1 MAKEKKKHTP
11 PPLIPRTIKI
21 RHFCPDPSWLDYC
34 GDLKRKQSN
43 AIRFAVQ
50 RFREGFNTKE
60 VREKVAYLINYN
72 VDELNNEYIDPK
84 RFQSVPTDSY
94 FIHSAVIKAEGDY
107 KSAEERGQKTITFK
121 QKAFDRYNKGEI
133 TKEQLKKERNFPI
146 YSVGESNQK
155 GNRKYNFLSYNTI
168 EFKPNRNDHFTF
180 HLSPSRNQVKY
191 LKTIYYLA
199 RNEKAP
205 ITIMLDEEYI
215 YLAFDIDRA
224 DTPIRK
230 EVEKNKVLGIDLNPN
245 SFGFVIKNETE
256 IFKAEKLDFMDL
268 RLYTRKGFA
277 SDSDEKKYLN
287 NKKTHEVIQAAYYI
301 ADIAEENHC
310 QAIAIENLDNMIAR
324 TSNRH
329 FNRSVNNDFKKKLFK
344 LTLQKVC
351 SERGIRYIEILA
363 AYTSFFGH
371 VKYNQIL
378 GDPCSAAACVADAGI
393 LELTRADGEKRIAW
407 FNQLKI
413 DKSLYI
419 GNTYLARWNATDLNF
434 TSIKELYESIKKLFS
449 LSKGNM
455 YESYHISYPE
465 VSTSWFK
472 SRRSSVRQIGYI

>member
-1 MAKEKKKHTP
+1 MTKAKKKHTP

-21 RHFCPDPSWLDYC
+21 KHTCLDTSWPDYC

-43 AIRFAVQ
+43 AVRFAVQ
-50 RFREGFNTKE
+50 RFREGFNANE

-72 VDELNNEYIDPK
+72 VDAINEEYIDPK

-94 FIHSAVIKAEGDY
+94 FIHSAVIKAEGDF
-107 KSAEERGQKTITFK
+107 KSAEERGQETITFK

-133 TKEQLKKERNFPI
+133 TKSELKKERNFPI
-146 YSVGESNQK
+146 YSVGEANQK
-155 GNRKYNFLSYNTI
+155 GNRKYNFIDYKTI
-168 EFKPNRNDHFTF
+168 EFKPNKDNHFTF
-180 HLSPSRNQVKY
+180 HLNPTRNQVKY
-191 LKTIYYLA
+191 LKTIHYLA
-199 RNEKAP
+199 RNKKAP
-205 ITIMLDEEYI
+205 ITVQIDEEYI

-230 EVEKNKVLGIDLNPN
+230 EIEKNKVLGIDLNPN

-268 RLYTRKGFA
+268 RLYSRKGFA

-287 NKKTHEVIQAAYYI
+287 NKKNHEVIQAAYYV
-301 ADIAEENHC
+301 ADIAEQNHC
-310 QAIAIENLDNMIAR
+310 QAISIENLDNMIAR

-344 LTLQKVC
+344 LILQKIC
-351 SERGIRYIEILA
+351 SERGIRYVEILA

-371 VKYNQIL
+371 VKYNEIL

-393 LELTRADGEKRIAW
+393 LELARADGEKRIAW

-413 DKSLYI
+413 NKSLYI
-419 GNTYLARWNATDLNF
+419 GNAYLNRWNETDLSF
-434 TSIKELYESIKKLFS
+434 ASVKELYESIKKLFS
-449 LSKGNM
+449 RNKGNM
-455 YESYHISYPE
+455 YESYHISYQG

-472 SRRSSVRQIGYI
+472 SRGSSVRQIRYI